1 MLLDGDGDVHNDDED
16 DNGNDDAATEVQTI
30 NLSSQNFMTDDGGTI
45 YNFEIES
52 FTCALCRTMHLVR
65 AGQHL

>member
-1 MLLDGDGDVHNDDED
+1 MKEVQQYQIVDDEVID
-16 DNGNDDAATEVQTI
+16 EDGMATEVQTI